1 MVYVAKWKV
10 VVILVL
16 CALGVIYALPN
27 LLPRSTA
34 DALPA
39 WLPHKQISL
48 GLDLQGGSHL
58 LMEVETQSVIRD
70 RLNGLVDEVR
80 SALVKQRVG
89 YTGLGVVGNGVG
101 FTLRNPSD
109 ADKARDAVRSL
120 DPDTSLQVQGNRFA
134 LNLTEQ
140 ALRDR
145 TSAAV
150 DQSIEIVRRR
160 IDATGVREPTI
171 QREGTDRIL
180 VELPGVGDPERIK
193 QLIGKTAKLTFQMVD
208 MDHSPEQAEGGN
220 VPPGDMLLPLDKPA
234 PDGKPQMFLVHR
246 RVMVSGDTLVDA
258 QPSFQDNQPVV
269 SFRFDAVGARRFAD
283 ATKANV
289 GKPFAIV
296 LDNKVIS
303 APVIREPILGG
314 AGIISG
320 GFTVQEAQ
328 DLALLL
334 RAGALPAPLK
344 VLEERTVGPGMGAEL
359 DPRRRDRLH
368 RRHGDRRGVH
378 DRHLRAVRRD
388 GLRRAHVQPVP
399 DRGAALAPS
408 GDADPARHCRHRAH
422 RRHGG
427 RRQRAYLRAHAR
439 GTTQRPNADLGDRH
453 RFPARLRH
461 HRRLQFDDVDRSG
474 AFVQFRLGP
483 GEGVRRDAR
492 DRHPH
497 LDVHRDLGDP
507 SPGHRLDAPRTPQ
520 GATAVT
526 GR

>member
-1 MVYVAKWKV
+1 MVHVAKWKV

-109 ADKARDAVRSL
+109 ADKAREAVRSL

-344 VLEERTVGPGMGAEL
+344 VLEERTVGPGMGADSIRAGEIACIAGMAIVVVFMIAIYGL
-359 DPRRRDRLH
+359 FGVMACVALTFNLFLIVALLSLLQATLTLPGIAGIVLTVGMAVDANVLIYERMREEQRNGRTPISAIDTGFQRAFGTIVDSNLTTLIAAALLYNFGSGPVKGFGVTLAIGILTSMFTAIWVTRLL
-368 RRHGDRRGVH
+368 VI
-378 DRHLRAVRRD
+378 AWM
-388 GLRRAHVQPVP
+388 RRARPK
-399 DRGAALAPS
+399 ALP
-408 GDADPARHCRHRAH
+408 
-422 RRHGG
+422 
-427 RRQRAYLRAHAR
+427 L
-439 GTTQRPNADLGDRH
+439 
-453 RFPARLRH
+453 
-461 HRRLQFDDVDRSG
+461 
-474 AFVQFRLGP
+474 
-483 GEGVRRDAR
+483 
-492 DRHPH
+492 
-497 LDVHRDLGDP
+497 
-507 SPGHRLDAPRTPQ
+507 
-520 GATAVT
+520 
-526 GR
+526 